1 MPNSQLAV
9 FADGSHM
16 TFWEET
22 DRYLEVVDAFLRS
35 V

>member
-1 MPNSQLAV
+1 V
-9 FADGSHM
+9 FDQGSHM

-22 DRYLEVVDAFLRS
+22 DRYLHVVDDFLRS